1 MNLNHIKQRIVTARS
16 VGLDFVDSTP
26 PEVQSALMDLAS
38 IAEHLLSQRGVAP
51 LMSPEGV
58 RALNLVTRAAA
69 VDYEVRGS
77 WWAMNVGGEWLQRL
91 AGRWFA
97 FKVRRKW
104 GRYSRSLI
112 VAAKYLTDP
121 QTRR

>member
-51 LMSPEGV
+51 LMSSDEIAMLRV
-58 RALNLVTRAAA
+58 VTHAGARE
-69 VDYEVRGS
+69 YEILGS
-77 WWAMNVGGEWLQRL
+77 WWTSWVPWDWAQDL
-91 AGRWFA
+91 AASWFRW
-97 FKVRRKW
+97 KTRRKW
-104 GRYSRSLI
+104 TRY
-112 VAAKYLTDP
+112 AKMSIQISKSKT
-121 QTRR
+121 